1 MSVPPDRPATRTTP
15 PPSARTR
22 LFKRQAVFG
31 MSDGVAIILGLLVTL
46 AGQPHA
52 LFRAA
57 LGASLAELVG
67 MTAGQWLSDEESGF
81 WAALVNG
88 GAACAACLIP
98 ALPALAGGGIGVG
111 VTAIVLVAAVAAVI
125 SWLRPEKGILAVVQT
140 YGILLAAAGLCAA
153 AGAV

>member
-1 MSVPPDRPATRTTP
+1 MSTPAPPDTR
-15 PPSARTR
+15 RR

-67 MTAGQWLSDEESGF
+67 MTAGQWLSDGESGF
-81 WAALVNG
+81 WAALING

-98 ALPALAGGGIGVG
+98 ALPALAGKGIGVG
-111 VTAIVLVAAVAAVI
+111 AAAVILVVAVAAVI
-125 SWLRPEKGILAVVQT
+125 SWLRPEKGVLAVVQT

-153 AGAV
+153 AGAL

>member
-1 MSVPPDRPATRTTP
+1 MTGAPQ
-15 PPSARTR
+15 PSPRAR

-52 LFRAA
+52 LFRGA
-57 LGASLAELVG
+57 LGAGLAELVG
-67 MTAGQWLSDEESGF
+67 MTAGQWLSDGESGF
-81 WAALVNG
+81 WAALTNG
-88 GAACAACLIP
+88 SAAFAACFIP
-98 ALPALAGGGIGVG
+98 ALPALAGDGIGVG
-111 VTAIVLVAAVAAVI
+111 AAAIALVAVVAAVI

-153 AGAV
+153 AGAL

>member
-1 MSVPPDRPATRTTP
+1 VTAGTRT
-15 PPSARTR
+15 S

-31 MSDGVAIILGLLVTL
+31 MSDGVSIILGLLVTL

-57 LGASLAELVG
+57 LGAGLAEFVG

-81 WAALVNG
+81 WAALTNG

-98 ALPALAGGGIGVG
+98 ALPALAGKGIGVG
-111 VTAIVLVAAVAAVI
+111 AAAVVLVTAVAAVI
-125 SWLRPEKGILAVVQT
+125 SWLRPERGILAVVQT

-153 AGAV
+153 ASVI

>member
-1 MSVPPDRPATRTTP
+1 MTNE
-15 PPSARTR
+15 PSPRTR

-57 LGASLAELVG
+57 LGAGLAEFVG
-67 MTAGQWLSDEESGF
+67 MTAGEWLSDGESGF
-81 WAALVNG
+81 GAALVNG
-88 GAACAACLIP
+88 GTACAACLIP
-98 ALPALAGGGIGVG
+98 ALPALAGKGIGVG
-111 VTAIVLVAAVAAVI
+111 ATAIVLVAVVAAVI
-125 SWLRPEKGILAVVQT
+125 SWLRPEKGVLAVAQT

-153 AGAV
+153 AGAL

>member
-1 MSVPPDRPATRTTP
+1 MAGESSP
-15 PPSARTR
+15 RTR

-46 AGQPHA
+46 TGQPHA

-81 WAALVNG
+81 GAALVNG

-111 VTAIVLVAAVAAVI
+111 AAAIILVAAVAAVI

-153 AGAV
+153 AGAL